1 MLNIWSPL
9 NYWIRIDKN
18 KLINRG
24 VYKMVKFR
32 KANAL
37 FAALLGIALI
47 YMEVE
52 YRKTHSTQRKE
63 KS

>member
-1 MLNIWSPL
+1 MI
-9 NYWIRIDKN
+9 
-18 KLINRG
+18 
-24 VYKMVKFR
+24 KFR

-52 YRKTHSTQRKE
+52 YRKTHPTQRKE